1 MALDGSRLDAARL
14 DAARLVKRAR
24 HSARQTQAS
33 LAGRAGVAR
42 GTVAAIE
49 TGARSPS
56 WDMLTALLAAAGM
69 QMRIELEPLD
79 ADVRQQIVEHRH
91 DPDLPARVWFAVEG
105 IEDLADLDLRVEG
118 LAAAALLGAP
128 VTAGDPQIA
137 VARTERSM
145 EWLADKLGRDRI
157 RLRPPSWLGHAWPRT
172 PQEAFDLIETECPDG
187 WIMVR
192 GYFGE
197 TPVRFAPAED
207 VARHVLVANGERPI
221 PVQPLHEIETTD
233 RNAAR
238 VLRLL
243 REQAQD
249 ARD

>member
-1 MALDGSRLDAARL
+1 MEIAALI
-14 DAARLVKRAR
+14 KQ
-24 HSARQTQAS
+24 ARQDAQVTQKELGRRVGRSRESISQLEAGVRTPSFAS
-33 LAGRAGVAR
+33 LEE
-42 GTVAAIE
+42 I
-49 TGARSPS
+49 
-56 WDMLTALLAAAGM
+56 LAALGK
-69 QMRIELEPLD
+69 QMKVELEPLD

-91 DPDLPARVWFAVEG
+91 DPDLPGRVWFAVEG

-128 VTAGDPQIA
+128 VTVGDPQIA
-137 VARTERSM
+137 VAHTERSM
-145 EWLADKLGRDRI
+145 EWLADKLRHDRI
-157 RLRPPSWLGHAWPRT
+157 RLRPPSWLGHAWPGT
-172 PQEAFDLIETECPDG
+172 PQEAHDLIAAECPGG

-207 VARHVLVANGERPI
+207 VARHVLVENGERPI

-243 REQAQD
+243 REQTQD

>member
-1 MALDGSRLDAARL
+1 MEIATLI
-14 DAARLVKRAR
+14 KQ
-24 HSARQTQAS
+24 ARQDAKITQKELGRRLGRSRESISQLEAGVRTPSFAS
-33 LAGRAGVAR
+33 LQE
-42 GTVAAIE
+42 I
-49 TGARSPS
+49 
-56 WDMLTALLAAAGM
+56 LAALGM
-69 QMRIELEPLD
+69 QARMELEPLD

-91 DPDLPARVWFAVEG
+91 DPDLPGRVWIAVEG

-137 VARTERSM
+137 VANTERST
-145 EWLADKLGRDRI
+145 EWLADKLRRDRI
-157 RLRPPSWLGHAWPRT
+157 RLRPPSWLGHAWPST
-172 PQEAFDLIETECPDG
+172 PQEAYDLIKTECPGG

-192 GYFGE
+192 GFFGE

-207 VARHVLVANGERPI
+207 VARHVLVENGERPI

-249 ARD
+249 ARG